1 MSGLKVDVI
10 TLDAVQNYG
19 SVLQA
24 YATQRFLE
32 KKGCDVTVIN
42 YVRDD
47 VRYEK
52 LLDTWSGGNPVK
64 KAVMLPTVRRW
75 RQVFDGFRHENLHLT
90 ERQYTSEEDFAS
102 YPLTADAYCTGSDQ
116 VWNCVW
122 NRGVIPPLYL
132 SFVPADSFKFAFAA
146 SFGRDTLPEE
156 EVCLTRGFIKEYA
169 CISVRESSGVSILK
183 KQYGYENAVDLIDP
197 TLTVSGEEWRE
208 LCAGKKTCEPYI
220 LIYNLNRSR
229 EFDDYAVSLA
239 GRTGLKLVR
248 ICTRYDQFYR
258 PGKSVPIPDLY
269 EFISLIDHASFVLT
283 DSFHATA
290 FSMNMD
296 TEPIC
301 VYPKEFGGRI
311 ENFLTLTGQLQRHIA
326 DFGDFDV
333 VSRPVDFDV
342 VHEKLRE
349 ERERASAWM
358 DQVLAAAASHRKG

>member
-90 ERQYTSEEDFAS
+90 ERQYTTEEDFAS

-132 SFVPADSFKFAFAA
+132 SFVPAGSFKFAFAA
-146 SFGRDTLPEE
+146 SFGRDALPEE
-156 EVCLTRGFIKEYA
+156 EVGLTREYIKEYA

-208 LCAGKKTCEPYI
+208 LGAGEKIGEPYI

-229 EFDDYAVSLA
+229 EFDEYAVSLA
-239 GRTGLKLVR
+239 RRSGLKLVR

-258 PGKSVPIPDLY
+258 PGKSVLIPDLY
-269 EFISLIDHASFVLT
+269 EFISLIDHARYVLT

-311 ENFLTLTGQLQRHIA
+311 ESFLSLTGQLQRHIA
-326 DFGDFDV
+326 DYGDFDV
-333 VSRPVDFDV
+333 VSRPVDFEA

-349 ERERASAWM
+349 EREKASAWM
-358 DQVLAAAASHRKG
+358 DQVLAAAASRRNS